1 MTKFANYDKKEI
13 TRYDKISKTWW
24 DPEGELGTL
33 HAINPL
39 RLKFILENSTSHHR
53 VLDVGCGGG
62 ILSEAL
68 AKAGANVMGID
79 LSRESLEVAM
89 RHARDNGQ
97 NIDYRHASID
107 DIAPNYP
114 ASFDI
119 VTCMEMLEH
128 APKPARIVAACA
140 ESIKPGG
147 HFFCS
152 TINRTPRAFL
162 FAVVM
167 GEYILHLL
175 PRGTHRYGRLIRPGE
190 LKKWAG
196 ESRLAFDRL
205 SSFIFH
211 PLTGKF
217 TLAAGKEDVNYI
229 AHFIKA

>member
-1 MTKFANYDKKEI
+1 MKFVNYDENEI
-13 TRYDKISKTWW
+13 SRYDRISKIWW

-39 RLKFILENSTSHHR
+39 RLKFILENAASHHK

-68 AKAGANVMGID
+68 AKEGASVMGID
-79 LSRESLEVAM
+79 LSRESLDVAM

-97 NIDYRHASID
+97 NIDYRYASID
-107 DIAPNYP
+107 DIAPNHP

-128 APKPARIVAACA
+128 SPEPAGIVAACA
-140 ESIKPGG
+140 KTLKPDG

-162 FAVVM
+162 FAIVI
-167 GEYILHLL
+167 GEYVLHLL
-175 PRGTHRYGRLIRPGE
+175 PRGSHRYTRLIRPIE
-190 LKKWAG
+190 LKMWACNNG
-196 ESRLAFDRL
+196 LIFDRL
-205 SSFIFH
+205 SSFMYH

-217 TLAAGKEDVNYI
+217 TLSAGKEDVNYI